1 VVIAHD
7 SNFGYIQGTD
17 IGGSAYNDLRFRT
30 SSNYAL
36 TIDTSDRVGIGTT
49 SPSKNLHI
57 YSTDSVT
64 TTRIQSNPGGNSY
77 AHLDIEGYRASANA
91 GNVGIIVFNNHNGN
105 VDLAQITCYNDSAGH
120 DRGDLIFATR
130 STAGEGLTTR
140 MEIPAVG
147 PVEFPSGISGH
158 LGTHAYARY
167 GHMETAG
174 GDGGSATAD
183 SYTDKEVS
191 HALHLEQTGCA
202 YSGFSSFNSANYIMT
217 LDKGQYYVRWT
228 CPGWNVGYH
237 HTRLRDSDVST
248 TYLVGTTAKN
258 NSSSY
263 STNSDGAGTIY
274 LERETNLKMQHF
286 CTKGGN
292 SYNFGYSIDTDG
304 SVSASDYDDDIY
316 WWIEFWKVSGPEVQ
330 P

>member
-1 VVIAHD
+1 MLSITKRGKVLIGDGTATRAGALLVVSGDASISGQLRTNSSSAGALIVEGGGDNARFGDTSNGVVIAHD

-49 SPSKNLHI
+49 SPSSRLHVVG
-57 YSTDSVT
+57 DV
-64 TTRIQSNPGGNSY
+64 QV
-77 AHLDIEGYRASANA
+77 EG
-91 GNVGIIVFNNHNGN
+91 
-105 VDLAQITCYNDSAGH
+105 T
-120 DRGDLIFATR
+120 
-130 STAGEGLTTR
+130 
-140 MEIPAVG
+140 
-147 PVEFPSGISGH
+147 ISGH

-237 HTRLRDSDVST
+237 HTRLRDADVST

-286 CTKGGN
+286 CTKGAQT
-292 SYNFGYSIDTDG
+292 YNFGYSIDTDG

-316 WWIEFWKVSGPEVQ
+316 WWIEFWKVSSDGVEP
-330 P
+330 